1 MNSLDD
7 DMTMGVYEMLVNKKE
22 VNKAVVPNLFAA
34 NIKNNQNTDDDGDG
48 DHRLALLFFFY
59 LTQMGSSVMYA

>member
-7 DMTMGVYEMLVNKKE
+7 DMTMGVDEMLVNKKG

-48 DHRLALLFFFY
+48 DHRLALLFFFFI
-59 LTQMGSSVMYA
+59 